1 MTDDARLSLPEGWE
15 EVGFERDGFGPED
28 REGLVASLQ
37 REDATVEVLPV
48 RYNRE
53 DGAETVTALTE
64 DWEGGR
70 RDPTVPIPDVD
81 PTTAFATRL
90 TYTPFDAVREE
101 VVSVADDPGDALAVA
116 MWLVGASADARELR
130 RHVNNHAGSGSP
142 TGVPLSDDDVL
153 AAAFA
158 DEADHC
164 VFTAKETRSHRI
176 RLPYRYAP
184 LLSAARR
191 TGPGVPRFPST
202 VGHLEGVVSHA
213 AWDDHSLH
221 EVAFDAPIERE
232 GPGEYRL
239 DESVVDAIAGTDA
252 ESYALKHLD
261 AED

>member
-1 MTDDARLSLPEGWE
+1 
-15 EVGFERDGFGPED
+15 
-28 REGLVASLQ
+28 
-37 REDATVEVLPV
+37 
-48 RYNRE
+48 
-53 DGAETVTALTE
+53 
-64 DWEGGR
+64 
-70 RDPTVPIPDVD
+70 
-81 PTTAFATRL
+81 
-90 TYTPFDAVREE
+90 
-101 VVSVADDPGDALAVA
+101 
-116 MWLVGASADARELR
+116 
-130 RHVNNHAGSGSP
+130 
-142 TGVPLSDDDVL
+142 
-153 AAAFA
+153 
-158 DEADHC
+158 

-176 RLPYRYAP
+176 GLPYRYAP